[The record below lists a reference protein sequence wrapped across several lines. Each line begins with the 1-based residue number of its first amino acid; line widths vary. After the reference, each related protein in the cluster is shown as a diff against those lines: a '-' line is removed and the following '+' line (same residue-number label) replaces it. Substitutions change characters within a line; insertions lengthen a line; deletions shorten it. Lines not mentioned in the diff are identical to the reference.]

1 MLGNNWSCLPQAF
14 ATALDITFDEF
25 VDLIGHDG
33 SIELWPHLPDPL
45 CRRGFTIQEC
55 IKACLGLG
63 YAVTP
68 IAITYKHRST
78 SDIEPLNM
86 YDRDFFNAQVRI
98 SKGVLTGATKKCHH
112 AVAYINGYVYET
124 SGSIYPFDSTQPF
137 HNFIPECLWRID
149 RIQ

>member
-1 MLGNNWSCLPQAF
+1 MLNNWSCLPQAF
-14 ATALDITFDEF
+14 ATALDLTVDEF
-25 VDLIGHDG
+25 INLIGHDG
-33 SIELWPHLPDPL
+33 SLIMWPHLPEPL
-45 CRRGFTIQEC
+45 CRRGHTIQEC
-55 IKACLGLG
+55 IKVCLGLG